1 MNVSSELLS
10 VLMEIAILNYDKGFI
25 SEAETIFNALAYCR
39 PKSGYPSIG
48 KACVQMHKGDFES
61 AIAILRNTSSQDYME
76 KELVDSY
83 LGKALMLAGYNDE
96 ANNLLSHLSENGKY
110 DIAVNFARDLLSENL

>member
-1 MNVSSELLS
+1 
-10 VLMEIAILNYDKGFI
+10 
-25 SEAETIFNALAYCR
+25 
-39 PKSGYPSIG
+39 
-48 KACVQMHKGDFES
+48 
-61 AIAILRNTSSQDYME
+61 ME

-110 DIAVNFARDLLSENL
+110 DIAVNFARDLLSENLS